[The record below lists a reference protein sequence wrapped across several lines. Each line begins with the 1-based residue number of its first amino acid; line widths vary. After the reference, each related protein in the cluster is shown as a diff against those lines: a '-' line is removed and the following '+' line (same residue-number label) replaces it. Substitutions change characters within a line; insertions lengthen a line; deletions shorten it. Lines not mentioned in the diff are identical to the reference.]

1 MDRNKN
7 DQRVIGE
14 PWGYLGINTFVYEST
29 VDKAIEAT
37 ERLEDQDFDEVKN
50 GSSNSLQMSIGLSR
64 ESTLKSTTSNGT

>member
-1 MDRNKN
+1 MDRNQN

-14 PWGYLGINTFVYEST
+14 AWGYLGINTFVYEST

-37 ERLEDQDFDEVKN
+37 QRIKEQDCGDLKK

-64 ESTLKSTTSNGT
+64 ESTLKSTT